1 MHDISFNEALQITL
15 DSISPLSSEH
25 VDISRLE
32 GRVAAAPIH
41 ALVNTPSTD
50 ISLKDGY
57 AVKSADIA
65 EASAD
70 NPATLNLAG
79 SLMAGSS
86 EKLTV
91 SPGSAVR
98 LMSGASIPDGAEAV
112 VAEEFTANEGLNISV
127 FVPAENG
134 RNILRRGTDTR
145 QGEILIDKGA
155 RLSPMSVGL
164 IAAAGHSGAAVY
176 KSPEAL
182 IIATGDEVV
191 AVGEHLKEG
200 AVFASNLVTI
210 SAWLSH
216 YGMSSKTIVVKDAET
231 DIADAIRANME
242 HADCLI
248 TSGGAWKGDRDIV
261 VKILDQMG
269 WEKRYHRVR
278 IGPGKAIGFGLLDS
292 KPVFCL
298 PGGPP
303 SNQMAF
309 LQLALPGLLKLGGHS
324 MHRLPELDAI
334 LSETVSGQKD
344 WTQFIYGQLSRL
356 DNQTVFTPSK
366 ITSRLQFMAKADAI
380 ACIHEGT
387 ENLGKGK
394 NISVQV
400 VSYL

>member
-1 MHDISFNEALQITL
+1 MYDISFKEALEITL
-15 DSISPLSSEH
+15 NSISPLSAEH
-25 VDISRLE
+25 VYICGLV
-32 GRVAAAPIH
+32 GRVAAAPIR

-65 EASAD
+65 NASAD
-70 NPATLNLAG
+70 NPVILKLTG

-86 EKLTV
+86 ETLTV
-91 SPGSAVR
+91 LTGSAVR
-98 LMSGASIPDGAEAV
+98 IMSGASIPCGAEAV
-112 VAEEFTANEGLNISV
+112 VAEEFTADHSLNVSV
-127 FVPAENG
+127 FIPAEKG
-134 RNILRRGTDTR
+134 RNILKMGTDTK
-145 QGEILIDKGA
+145 QGETMIDKGD

-164 IAAAGHSGAAVY
+164 IAAAGHSRAEVH
-176 KSPEAL
+176 KNPKVV

-191 AVGEHLKEG
+191 AVGETLREG
-200 AVFASNLVTI
+200 MVFASNLVTI

-216 YGMSSKTIVVKDAET
+216 YGMNSQTIVVKDAET
-231 DIADAIRANME
+231 DIADAIRAGMK

-261 VKILDQMG
+261 VKILDEMG
-269 WEKRYHRVR
+269 WEKKYHRVR
-278 IGPGKAIGFGLLDS
+278 MGPGKAIGFGLLDS

-309 LQLALPGLLKLGGHS
+309 LQLALPGLQKLGGHS
-324 MHRLPELDAI
+324 VNRLPVIDAI
-334 LSETVSGQKD
+334 LAESISGQID
-344 WTQFIYGQLSRL
+344 WTQFIYGQLSRSES
-356 DNQTVFTPSK
+356 QMVFTPSK

-380 ACIHEGT
+380 ACIPEGLERLEKESRIT
-387 ENLGKGK
+387 
-394 NISVQV
+394 VQL